1 MPLLSEKRFEKRKPF
16 GLKILR
22 NKARYI
28 IAPHTSYIK
37 KKKKRRQLFNT
48 WMFHTNVMWHI
59 PKAIYMYTMYIKRK
73 RKKKKKKSHLPAN
86 LFFSTTYMQDDMN
99 PSAVS
104 FYICPCH
111 IRIEIID
118 KRMGYNTDILLSR
131 SFYHSL
137 LFIVV

>member
-1 MPLLSEKRFEKRKPF
+1 
-16 GLKILR
+16 
-22 NKARYI
+22 
-28 IAPHTSYIK
+28 
-37 KKKKRRQLFNT
+37 
-48 WMFHTNVMWHI
+48 
-59 PKAIYMYTMYIKRK
+59 MYIKRK

-118 KRMGYNTDILLSR
+118 KRMGYNRYTVISFFLPFFVVYRRLISNCTMVNLIDIIIYGVNKIYLF
-131 SFYHSL
+131 SFFNYSKL
-137 LFIVV
+137 YLKIKKYYNYKM